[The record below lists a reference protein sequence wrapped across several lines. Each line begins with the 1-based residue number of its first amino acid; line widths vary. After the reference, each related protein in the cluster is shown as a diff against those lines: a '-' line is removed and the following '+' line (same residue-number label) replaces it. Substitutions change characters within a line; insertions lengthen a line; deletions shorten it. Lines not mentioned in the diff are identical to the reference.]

1 MIMFAL
7 LLFTGLAVGII
18 SAFFGVGGGIITVPM
33 LYTIFPKISPQTVI
47 GSSLGLIFLN
57 SMLNT
62 RNFIKVGR
70 KPEFSYV
77 ALIGGFMIIGVII
90 GGKYNMTLEPKTIK
104 TIFAV
109 FAGLIGVRTFF
120 STTKALENDHWDPKK
135 SPSLYIKCALTGLV
149 GGVISGL
156 TGLGGGAILVPLF
169 ITQLHMPIKWVPVY
183 SNASMVLGTFAGFI
197 TYMLVQ
203 TPQVELGSEAF
214 EKLQVGYINFGII
227 LALFAGAFITS
238 RYGVKFVQKVSA
250 KRSKQLF
257 AFLLW
262 SVSIKIILNLY
273 VIN

>member
-33 LYTIFPKISPQTVI
+33 LYTIFPQISPQTVI

-57 SMLNT
+57 SILNT
-62 RNFIKVGR
+62 RNFMKIGKKPQFSVVILVG
-70 KPEFSYV
+70 
-77 ALIGGFMIIGVII
+77 AFMMMGVII
-90 GGKYNMTLEPKTIK
+90 GGKYNMTLGPKTIK

-109 FAGLIGVRTFF
+109 FAGLIGIRTFF
-120 STTKALENDHWDPKK
+120 STTKAIDDETW
-135 SPSLYIKCALTGLV
+135 SPSISKYFYFKCALTGLI

-169 ITQLHMPIKWVPVY
+169 ITQLHMPIRWVPVY
-183 SNASMVLGTFAGFI
+183 SNGAMAMGTLAGLV
-197 TYMLVQ
+197 TYMLAK
-203 TPQVELGSEAF
+203 TPEVHLGNSF
-214 EKLQVGYINFGII
+214 FHKLQVGYVNFGII
-227 LALFAGAFITS
+227 LVLFLGAFITS

-273 VIN
+273 VIK